1 MPIRSVR
8 VDLKEIILEKLNQ
21 KEDPLK
27 KIIGQDEAKE
37 GILASLIAGHHVLI
51 EGPPGIGKT
60 TLAKEIAKLLPPLE
74 VIEDCPYHC
83 DPKEPVCPSCKEK
96 DTTGEAFETVTAAGE
111 ERFIRIQG
119 SPDLTASDLL
129 GDIDPSKA
137 FKFGPSDYR
146 AFTAGKLLK
155 GNHGVVF
162 FDELNRIPEKLQNAL
177 LQVLEEGIA
186 TIGPYDLAYPSNF
199 IMIAT
204 MNPAEHAGV
213 EELSDVLLDRFDMV
227 KMDYPAS
234 VNEEREIILKNANK
248 FDEINVPTH
257 LLDIMIEIVQS
268 TRDNKD
274 LIQGG
279 SVRASIGL
287 YEKAQA
293 SALLKGRKVVSLEDI
308 EKMAASVMVKRIRP
322 SPESAYYDDPTLL
335 ITTIVGEIIEK
346 GVNP

>member
-8 VDLKEIILEKLNQ
+8 VDLKEVILEKLTQN
-21 KEDPLK
+21 EDPLK
-27 KIIGQDEAKE
+27 RIIGQDDAKE

-60 TLAKEIAKLLPPLE
+60 TLAKEIAKVLPPLE
-74 VIEDCPYHC
+74 VVKDCPYHC
-83 DPKEPVCPSCKEK
+83 DPEEPVCPSCKEK
-96 DTTGEAFETVTAAGE
+96 KNAGEKLETVITEGN

-119 SPDLTASDLL
+119 SPDLTAADLL
-129 GDIDPSKA
+129 GDIDVSKA
-137 FKFGPSDYR
+137 FKLGPSDYR
-146 AFTAGKLLK
+146 AFTPGKLLK

-186 TIGPYDLAYPSNF
+186 TIGPYDVEYPSNF

-227 KMDYPAS
+227 KMGYPAS
-234 VNEEREIILKNANK
+234 LEEEREIILKNAME
-248 FDEINVPTH
+248 FDEVQVPNQI
-257 LLDIMIEIVQS
+257 LDTLIEIVRN
-268 TRDNKD
+268 TRNHKD

-308 EKMAASVMVKRIRP
+308 KRMAASVMVKRIRP
-322 SPESAYYDDPTLL
+322 SPESEYYDDPTLL
-335 ITTIVGEIIEK
+335 IQIIVGEIMAQH
-346 GVNP
+346 VNQ

>member
-129 GDIDPSKA
+129 GDIDPS
-137 FKFGPSDYR
+137 
-146 AFTAGKLLK
+146 
-155 GNHGVVF
+155 
-162 FDELNRIPEKLQNAL
+162 
-177 LQVLEEGIA
+177 
-186 TIGPYDLAYPSNF
+186 
-199 IMIAT
+199 
-204 MNPAEHAGV
+204 
-213 EELSDVLLDRFDMV
+213 
-227 KMDYPAS
+227 
-234 VNEEREIILKNANK
+234 
-248 FDEINVPTH
+248 
-257 LLDIMIEIVQS
+257 
-268 TRDNKD
+268 
-274 LIQGG
+274 
-279 SVRASIGL
+279 
-287 YEKAQA
+287 
-293 SALLKGRKVVSLEDI
+293 
-308 EKMAASVMVKRIRP
+308 
-322 SPESAYYDDPTLL
+322 
-335 ITTIVGEIIEK
+335 
-346 GVNP
+346 

>member
-1 MPIRSVR
+1 M
-8 VDLKEIILEKLNQ
+8 ILEKIGN

-27 KIIGQDEAKE
+27 KIIGQDDAKE

-83 DPKEPVCPSCKEK
+83 DPQELVCPSCKEK
-96 DTTGEAFETVTAAGE
+96 DTTGEALETIITAGE

-119 SPDLTASDLL
+119 SPDLTAADLL
-129 GDIDPSKA
+129 GDIDISKA
-137 FKFGPSDYR
+137 FKYSPSDYR
-146 AFTAGKLLK
+146 AFTPGKLLK

-186 TIGPYDLAYPSNF
+186 TIGPYDVDYPSNF
-199 IMIAT
+199 VMIAT

-234 VNEEREIILKNANK
+234 IEEEREIILKNAKK
-248 FDEINVPTH
+248 FDEVQVPSQ
-257 LLDIMIEIVQS
+257 LLDTLIEIVRK
-268 TRDNKD
+268 TRDHKD

-293 SALLKGRKVVSLEDI
+293 SALLKGRKVVDKSDI
-308 EKMAASVMVKRIRP
+308 EKMAASVLVKRIRP
-322 SPESAYYDDPTLL
+322 SPESAYYDDPSLL
-335 ITTIVGEIIEK
+335 ITTIVGEILEK
-346 GVNP
+346 GVNQ